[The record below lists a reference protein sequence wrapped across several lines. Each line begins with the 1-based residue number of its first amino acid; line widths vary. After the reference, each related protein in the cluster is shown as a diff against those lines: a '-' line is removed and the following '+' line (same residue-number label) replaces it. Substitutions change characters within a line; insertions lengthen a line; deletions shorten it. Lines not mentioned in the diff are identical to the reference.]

1 MKNSVRRWVFILNTL
16 RALPYVDMDGEHLEV
31 ENKKLLV
38 SYNDTDVNIIDTET
52 GEILITYSEDG
63 SPEYLTDWAEE
74 SVQWDAYDYP
84 MYEERNDILKEIK
97 QIAEV
102 VTPGQKVVIK
112 FRGKDVII
120 DTTGKHIMVRHSNGN
135 RIMMLRHPK

>member
-16 RALPYVDMDGEHLEV
+16 RALPYVDMDGECLEV

-63 SPEYLTDWAEE
+63 SPDYLTDWAKE

-84 MYEERNDILKEIK
+84 MYE
-97 QIAEV
+97 
-102 VTPGQKVVIK
+102 
-112 FRGKDVII
+112 
-120 DTTGKHIMVRHSNGN
+120 
-135 RIMMLRHPK
+135 